1 MIKHNLLLIFRNFKR
16 FKSTFLINLVG
27 LSTGLACTLIIYL
40 WVNDELKFDK
50 FHKNDQQLY
59 LVMANFHN
67 SGNVVTTRATPGL
80 LGDAL
85 EKEIAGVDYAVSTSD
100 GIRTFTLSQGETYVK
115 GDGLFASKNFFRAY
129 SYDLVQGDVNK
140 VMEDRNS
147 IVISE
152 SLTRKIFGTTENILG
167 KSMEWQIFT
176 FKAQVTISGIMKDV
190 PSNSSDQFD
199 FVLSFEKFEKEII
212 TYPNWNNN
220 YAVTTVVL
228 KEGTDVKEFNKKIED
243 FLKTKQADT
252 NIKFFLQRFS
262 ETYLNSHYEAGVVAG
277 GRISYVI
284 LFSIIAVFILFIACI
299 NFMNLSTAK
308 ASRRIK
314 EVGIK
319 KAVGAHRHT
328 LIVQYMGESMLMSFS
343 ALLIAVLVVDLL
355 LPQFNLITQK
365 HLVLQFDTT
374 VVLSFTAIAF
384 VTGLIAGSYPALY
397 LSGFSP
403 AAVLKGKLSTST
415 GELWARKGLVVFQF
429 SLSVIFIVCVLVIYK
444 QIEFVQTRNLGYDRD
459 NILYFEKEGKLNQ
472 NLDGF
477 LTEIKKLSGVK
488 LASATNYQVGSGG
501 FTYGVD
507 WEGKKETD
515 VIQFREV
522 TATFDLIELLD
533 VKMKEGRSFSRDFI
547 SDSTGVVFNEAAIE
561 AMRLKDPI
569 GKTVNHYTGP
579 KKIIGV
585 VKDFHFL
592 SLYEPVR
599 PLFFLMNKDWL
610 TYIVV
615 KIEAGKEKQTA
626 DAIRELYQKYNPGFT
641 FDYKFMDE
649 DYQAMYAAEHR
660 VATLSKYFAGL
671 AIVISCLGLFG
682 LAAFTAERRLKEIG
696 IRKILGSTNANIIV
710 LLSGDFMKMVIV
722 SIIIALP
729 VSYFMARYW
738 LNSFAFRIDLEAWY
752 FIAAGLTALIISWL
766 TVGLQTIKASRVNP
780 TQCLRDE

>member
-1 MIKHNLLLIFRNFKR
+1 MIRHNLLLIFRNFKR

-40 WVNDELKFDK
+40 WVNDELQVDT
-50 FHKNDQQLY
+50 FHKNDENLY
-59 LVMANFHN
+59 VVMANYHN
-67 SGNVVTTRATPGL
+67 SGNIVTEQATPGL

-85 EKEIAGVDYAVSTSD
+85 EKEIAGVDYSVSTSD

-115 GDGLFASKNFFRAY
+115 GEGLFASKNFFKAY
-129 SYDLVQGDVNK
+129 SYDLAQGDVDK
-140 VMEDRNS
+140 ALTDRNS
-147 IVISE
+147 IIISE
-152 SLTRKIFGTTENILG
+152 SLAKNLFGSTDGVLG
-167 KSMEWQIFT
+167 KNMEWQIFGI
-176 FKAQVTISGIMKDV
+176 KAAVTISGIMRDV
-190 PSNSSDQFD
+190 PSTSSDQFD

-212 TYPNWNNN
+212 TYPNWSNN
-220 YAVTTVVL
+220 YAITSLVL
-228 KEGTDVKEFNKKIED
+228 KEGSDVNEFNKKIED

-252 NIKFFLQRFS
+252 NIKLFLQRFS
-262 ETYLNSHYEAGVVAG
+262 ERYLHGRYESGVLSG

-284 LFSIIAVFILFIACI
+284 LFSIIALFILVIACI

-319 KAVGAHRHT
+319 KAIGAHRRT
-328 LIVQYMGESMLMSFS
+328 LIVQYLGESMLMSFS
-343 ALLIAVLVVDLL
+343 ALLVAVLMVDLL

-365 HLVLQFDTT
+365 HLTLQLDST
-374 VVLSFTAIAF
+374 VILTCLSITF

-397 LSGFSP
+397 LSGFNP
-403 AAVLKGKLSTST
+403 ATVLKGKLSTST

-429 SLSVIFIVCVLVIYK
+429 
-444 QIEFVQTRNLGYDRD
+444 VQNRNLGYDRD
-459 NILYFEKEGKLNQ
+459 NILYFEKEGKLND

-477 LTEIKKLSGVK
+477 LTAVKKINGVR

-501 FTYGVD
+501 FTYGID

-522 TATFDLIELLD
+522 AATFDVIELLD
-533 VKMKEGRSFSRDFI
+533 IKMKEGRSFSRDFI
-547 SDSTGVVFNEAAIE
+547 SDSTGIIFNEAAIE

-569 GKTVNHYTGP
+569 GKTINHYTGP

-610 TYIVV
+610 SYITV
-615 KIEAGKEKQTA
+615 KIETGKEKQTA
-626 DAIRELYQKYNPGFT
+626 EEIKALYGKYNPGFT

-649 DYQAMYAAEHR
+649 DYQQMYAAEHR
-660 VATLSKYFAGL
+660 VSTLSKYFAGL
-671 AIVISCLGLFG
+671 AILISCLGLFG

-696 IRKILGSTNANIIV
+696 IRKILGSSEANIIV
-710 LLSGDFMKMVIV
+710 LLSGDFMKMVFV
-722 SIIIALP
+722 SIVIALP

-738 LNSFAFRIDLEAWY
+738 LDSFAFRIELEAWY
-752 FIAAGLTALIISWL
+752 FVAAGLSALIISWL
-766 TVGLQTIKASRVNP
+766 TVGMQTIKASRVNP